1 MAGLELF
8 GFEIKRKDSEAVEVP
23 SFSPIETDDGAL
35 TVSAGGA
42 YGTYLDLEG
51 SAKTE
56 AEIVAKYREMAIQP
70 ECEQAIDEVVN
81 EAIVKDDNKNIVDIN
96 LDDLDDLKVPERI
109 KTLITD
115 EWNAVSE
122 LLNFNNYGYEIFRR
136 WYIDGRLYYHVM
148 IDETNPRLGIQ
159 ELRYIDPRKIRKIRN
174 MRRERRGNIFVNVV
188 VSEFFMYTERGYRG
202 SSMTGMENQGLRIAK
217 DSIIHITSGLT
228 DKDNKIVLGYLH
240 KAIKPLNQLRMLEDA
255 TVIYRISRAPER
267 RIFYIDVGS
276 LPKMKA
282 EQYVRDMMNR
292 HKNRLVYDATTGD
305 IRDDRKFMTMLEDY
319 WLPRREGGRG
329 TEISTLPSGQNLG
342 ELADVRYFE
351 KKLYKSLMV
360 PMSRLD
366 PETSGFN
373 LGRSAEITQDELK
386 FQKLINRLRLRFS
399 QMFLYAL
406 EKQLLLKGILTSE
419 DWSEYKNKIKFNFNT
434 DNYFSELKDAEIL
447 RERISTLQQ
456 VQPYIGM
463 FYSQEWVKK
472 NILQQ
477 TDEDIETM
485 AKEIQSEDPMPGTIV
500 GDAMMAQQQAADMQ
514 AQPQDGAA
522 PQDGGGQP
530 APAAKP
536 KDPETKKSGGGEFE
550 TQVVQGKSGPYTR
563 NFPKRRKKAAKTHKE
578 PAPEVLPANFK

>member
-8 GFEIKRKDSEAVEVP
+8 GFEIKKKATDVVEIP
-23 SFSPIETDDGAL
+23 SFSPVESDDGAL

-51 SAKTE
+51 SAKNE
-56 AEIVAKYREMAIQP
+56 AEIVAKYREMSLQP
-70 ECEQAIDEVVN
+70 ECEQAIDEIVN
-81 EAIVKDDNKNIVDIN
+81 EAIVKDGNKAIVDIN
-96 LDDLDDLKVPERI
+96 LDDLDDINVPEKI
-109 KTLITD
+109 KVMISD

-122 LLNFNNYGYEIFRR
+122 LFNFNNYGYEIFRR
-136 WYIDGRLYYHVM
+136 WYIDGRMYYHIM

-159 ELRYIDPRKIRKIRN
+159 ELRYIDPRKIRKVRN
-174 MRRERRGNIFVNVV
+174 MRRERRGNIFVNVIAG
-188 VSEFFMYTERGYRG
+188 EFYMYTERGFRG

-217 DSIIHITSGLT
+217 DSIVQITSGLT
-228 DKDNKIVLGYLH
+228 DKDNKMVLGFLH
-240 KAIKPLNQLRMLEDA
+240 KAIKPMNQVRMLEDA

-282 EQYVRDMMNR
+282 EQYVKDMMTR

-305 IRDDRKFMTMLEDY
+305 VRDDRKFMTMMEDY

-342 ELADVRYFE
+342 ELSDVRYFE
-351 KKLYKSLMV
+351 KKLYKSLNV

-366 PETSGFN
+366 SESAGFG

-386 FQKLINRLRLRFS
+386 FQKFIARLRLRFS
-399 QMFLYAL
+399 QLFLDTL
-406 EKQLLLKGILTSE
+406 EKQLILKGILTLE
-419 DWSEYKNKIKFNFNT
+419 DWSEYKNKILFNFNT
-434 DNYFSELKDAEIL
+434 DNYFAELKDAEIL
-447 RERISTLQQ
+447 RERIATLQQ

-477 TDEDIETM
+477 SDDDITAMVKQMSGE
-485 AKEIQSEDPMPGTIV
+485 EPMPGSIL
-500 GDAMMAQQQAADMQ
+500 GDEMGQQQAMADQ
-514 AQPQDGAA
+514 APPGQGQPDA
-522 PQDGGGQP
+522 PPDDQPSNGGG
-530 APAAKP
+530 P
-536 KDPETKKSGGGEFE
+536 KK
-550 TQVVQGKSGPYTR
+550 TQIVQGPNGPYTR
-563 NFPKRRKKAAKTHKE
+563 RFPEVRKKKQDTNME
-578 PAPEVLPANFK
+578 PPVERLPANFK

>member
-8 GFEIKRKDSEAVEVP
+8 GFEIKKKATDVVEIP
-23 SFSPIETDDGAL
+23 SFSPVESDDGAL

-51 SAKTE
+51 SAKNE
-56 AEIVAKYREMAIQP
+56 AEIVAKYREMSLQP
-70 ECEQAIDEVVN
+70 ECEQAIDEIVN
-81 EAIVKDDNKNIVDIN
+81 EAIVKDGNKAIVDIN
-96 LDDLDDLKVPERI
+96 LDDLDDINVPEKI
-109 KTLITD
+109 KAMISD

-122 LLNFNNYGYEIFRR
+122 LFNFNNYGYEIFRR
-136 WYIDGRLYYHVM
+136 WYIDGRMYYHIM

-159 ELRYIDPRKIRKIRN
+159 ELRYIDPRKIRKVRN
-174 MRRERRGNIFVNVV
+174 MRRERRGNIFVNVIAG
-188 VSEFFMYTERGYRG
+188 EFYMYTERGFRG

-217 DSIIHITSGLT
+217 DSIVQITSGLT
-228 DKDNKIVLGYLH
+228 DKDNKMVLGFLH
-240 KAIKPLNQLRMLEDA
+240 KAIKPMNQVRMLEDA

-282 EQYVRDMMNR
+282 EQYVKDMMTR

-305 IRDDRKFMTMLEDY
+305 VRDDRKFMTMMEDY

-342 ELADVRYFE
+342 ELSDVRYFE
-351 KKLYKSLMV
+351 KKLYKSLNV

-366 PETSGFN
+366 SESAGFG

-386 FQKLINRLRLRFS
+386 FQKFIARLRLRFS
-399 QMFLYAL
+399 QLFLDTL
-406 EKQLLLKGILTSE
+406 EKQLILKGILTLE
-419 DWSEYKNKIKFNFNT
+419 DWSEYKNKILFNFNT
-434 DNYFSELKDAEIL
+434 DNYFAELKDAEIL
-447 RERISTLQQ
+447 RERIATLQQ

-477 TDEDIETM
+477 SDDDITAMVKQMSGE
-485 AKEIQSEDPMPGTIV
+485 EPMPGSIL
-500 GDAMMAQQQAADMQ
+500 GDEMGQQQAMADQ
-514 AQPQDGAA
+514 APPGQGQPDA
-522 PQDGGGQP
+522 PPDDQPSNGGG
-530 APAAKP
+530 P
-536 KDPETKKSGGGEFE
+536 KK
-550 TQVVQGKSGPYTR
+550 TQIVQGPSGPYTR
-563 NFPKRRKKAAKTHKE
+563 RFPEVRKKKQDTNME
-578 PAPEVLPANFK
+578 PPVERLPANFK

>member
-8 GFEIKRKDSEAVEVP
+8 GFEIKKKATDVVEIP
-23 SFSPIETDDGAL
+23 SFSPVESDDGAL

-51 SAKTE
+51 SAKNE
-56 AEIVAKYREMAIQP
+56 AEIVAKYREMSLQP
-70 ECEQAIDEVVN
+70 ECEQAIDEIVN
-81 EAIVKDDNKNIVDIN
+81 EAIVKDGNKAIVDIN
-96 LDDLDDLKVPERI
+96 LDDLDDINVPEKI
-109 KTLITD
+109 KVMISD

-122 LLNFNNYGYEIFRR
+122 LFNFNNYGYEIFRR
-136 WYIDGRLYYHVM
+136 WYIDGRMYYHIM

-159 ELRYIDPRKIRKIRN
+159 ELRYIDPRKIRKVRN
-174 MRRERRGNIFVNVV
+174 MRRERRGNIFVNVIAG
-188 VSEFFMYTERGYRG
+188 EFYMYTERGFRG

-217 DSIIHITSGLT
+217 DSIVQITSGLT
-228 DKDNKIVLGYLH
+228 DKDNKMVLGFLH
-240 KAIKPLNQLRMLEDA
+240 KAIKPMNQVRMLEDA

-282 EQYVRDMMNR
+282 EQYVKDMMTR

-305 IRDDRKFMTMLEDY
+305 VRDDRKFMTMMEDY

-342 ELADVRYFE
+342 ELSDVRYFE
-351 KKLYKSLMV
+351 KKLYNSLNV

-366 PETSGFN
+366 SESAGFG

-386 FQKLINRLRLRFS
+386 FQKFIARLRLRFS
-399 QMFLYAL
+399 QLFLDTL
-406 EKQLLLKGILTSE
+406 EKQLILKGILTLE
-419 DWSEYKNKIKFNFNT
+419 DWSEYKNKILFNFNT
-434 DNYFSELKDAEIL
+434 DNYFAELKDAEIL
-447 RERISTLQQ
+447 RERIATLQQ

-477 TDEDIETM
+477 SDDDITAMVKQMSGE
-485 AKEIQSEDPMPGTIV
+485 EPMPGSIL
-500 GDAMMAQQQAADMQ
+500 GDEMGQQQAMADQ
-514 AQPQDGAA
+514 APPGQGQPDA
-522 PQDGGGQP
+522 PPDDQPSNGGG
-530 APAAKP
+530 P
-536 KDPETKKSGGGEFE
+536 KK
-550 TQVVQGKSGPYTR
+550 TQIVQGPSGPYTR
-563 NFPKRRKKAAKTHKE
+563 RF
-578 PAPEVLPANFK
+578 PEVRNKKQDTNMEPPVERLPANFK

>member
-1 MAGLELF
+1 MAGFDLF
-8 GFEIKRKDSEAVEVP
+8 GFEIKRKSLEAVEVP
-23 SFSPIETDDGAL
+23 SFSPVESDDGAL

-56 AEIVAKYREMAIQP
+56 AEIVAKYREMSIQP
-70 ECEQAIDEVVN
+70 ECESAIEEVVN
-81 EAIVKDDNKNIVDIN
+81 EAIVKDENKSIVDLN
-96 LDDLDDLKVPERI
+96 LDELQVSDRI
-109 KTLITD
+109 KNLILE
-115 EWNAVSE
+115 EWNTVSE

-188 VSEFFMYTERGYRG
+188 VSEFYMYTERGFRG

-217 DSIIHITSGLT
+217 DSIVHITSGLT
-228 DKDNKIVLGYLH
+228 DKDNKMVLGYLH

-305 IRDDRKFMTMLEDY
+305 VRDDRKFMTMLEDY

-366 PETSGFN
+366 PETTGFN

-399 QMFLYAL
+399 QLFLHAL
-406 EKQLLLKGILTSE
+406 EKQLLLKAVLTSD
-419 DWSEYKNKIKFNFNT
+419 DWAVYKNKISFTFNT

-447 RERISTLQQ
+447 RERINTLGQI
-456 VQPYIGM
+456 QPYIGT
-463 FYSQEWVKK
+463 FYSQEWIKK
-472 NILQQ
+472 NVLQQ
-477 TDEDIETM
+477 SDEDIM
-485 AKEIQSEDPMPGTIV
+485 SMKQQIASEESLPGTIV
-500 GDAMMAQQQAADMQ
+500 GDAMAQEQEAQADSGSDQ
-514 AQPQDGAA
+514 EPKQGAS
-522 PQDGGGQP
+522 P
-530 APAAKP
+530 P
-536 KDPETKKSGGGEFE
+536 KKESTPEKKSGGGPVE
-550 TQVVQGKSGPYTR
+550 TQIVQGKSGPYTR
-563 NFPKRRKKAAKTHKE
+563 NFPKSRKKAPKSHKE
-578 PAPEVLPANFK
+578 PAAERLPANFK

>member
-1 MAGLELF
+1 MAIELF
-8 GFEIKRKDSEAVEVP
+8 GFEIKKKPAEVVEIP
-23 SFSPIETDDGAL
+23 SFSPPETDDGAL

-56 AEIVAKYREMAIQP
+56 AEIVAKYREMSIQP
-70 ECEQAIDEVVN
+70 ECEQAIEELVN
-81 EAIVKDDNKNIVDIN
+81 EAIVKDGNKNIVDIN
-96 LDDLDDLKVPERI
+96 LDDLDSLKVPERI
-109 KTLITD
+109 KDLISE
-115 EWNAVSE
+115 EWNTVSE
-122 LLNFNNYGYEIFRR
+122 LFNFNNYGYEIFRR
-136 WYIDGRLYYHVM
+136 WYIDGRMYYHVM
-148 IDETNPRLGIQ
+148 VDETNPRLGIQ
-159 ELRYIDPRKIRKIRN
+159 ELRYIDPRKIRKVRN

-188 VSEFFMYTERGYRG
+188 VSEFFMYSERGYRG

-217 DSIIHITSGLT
+217 DSIVHITSGLT
-228 DKDNKIVLGYLH
+228 DKDNKLVLGYLH

-282 EQYVRDMMNR
+282 EQYVKDMMTR

-342 ELADVRYFE
+342 ELSDVRYFE
-351 KKLYKSLMV
+351 KKLYKALNV
-360 PMSRLD
+360 PMTRLD

-399 QMFLYAL
+399 QLFLHTL
-406 EKQLLLKGILTSE
+406 EKQLILKGILTSE
-419 DWSEYKNKIKFNFNT
+419 DWAEYKNKIHFNFNT
-434 DNYFSELKDAEIL
+434 DSYFSELKDAEIL
-447 RERISTLQQ
+447 RERLTTLEQIT
-456 VQPYIGM
+456 PYVGM

-477 TDEDIETM
+477 SDEDIEEM
-485 AKEIQSEDPMPGTIV
+485 QKQIKSEEVMPGSLADTAAQEQQAQ
-500 GDAMMAQQQAADMQ
+500 DMAMQQQGAD
-514 AQPQDGAA
+514 A
-522 PQDGGGQP
+522 GGGAP
-530 APAAKP
+530 PPAASAE
-536 KDPETKKSGGGEFE
+536 PETTKSGRGPMI
-550 TQVVQGKSGPYTR
+550 TQIVQGKTGPYTR
-563 NFPKRRKKAAKTHKE
+563 KFPEVRKKREKPREIKTVE
-578 PAPEVLPANFK
+578 TLPPNFR

>member
-8 GFEIKRKDSEAVEVP
+8 GFEIKKKSADQVEIP
-23 SFSPIETDDGAL
+23 SFSPPETDDGAL

-51 SAKTE
+51 SAKNE
-56 AEIVAKYREMAIQP
+56 AEIVAKYREMSLQP
-70 ECEQAIDEVVN
+70 ECEQAIDEIIN
-81 EAIVKDDNKNIVDIN
+81 EAIVKDGNKAIVDIN
-96 LDDLDDLKVPERI
+96 LDDLDDINVPEKI
-109 KTLITD
+109 KDMISD
-115 EWNAVSE
+115 EWNNISE
-122 LLNFNNYGYEIFRR
+122 LFNFNNYGYEIFRR
-136 WYIDGRLYYHVM
+136 WYIDGRMYYHVM

-159 ELRYIDPRKIRKIRN
+159 ELRYIDPRKIRKVRN

-188 VSEFFMYTERGYRG
+188 ASEFYMYTERGFRG

-217 DSIIHITSGLT
+217 DSIVQITSGLT
-228 DKDNKIVLGYLH
+228 DKDNKMVLGFLH
-240 KAIKPLNQLRMLEDA
+240 KAIKPMNQVRMLEDA

-282 EQYVRDMMNR
+282 EQYVKDMMTR

-305 IRDDRKFMTMLEDY
+305 VRDDRKFMTMLEDY

-342 ELADVRYFE
+342 ELSDVRYFE
-351 KKLYKSLMV
+351 KKLFKSLNV

-366 PETSGFN
+366 SESAGFG

-386 FQKLINRLRLRFS
+386 FQKFIARLRLRFS
-399 QMFLYAL
+399 QLFLDTL
-406 EKQLLLKGILTSE
+406 EKQLILKGILTSE
-419 DWSEYKNKIKFNFNT
+419 DWSEYKNKILFNFNT
-434 DNYFSELKDAEIL
+434 DNYFAELKDAEIL
-447 RERISTLQQ
+447 RERIATLQQ

-477 TDEDIETM
+477 SDDDIEAM
-485 AKEIQSEDPMPGTIV
+485 VKQMSDEEPMPGSIL
-500 GDAMMAQQQAADMQ
+500 GDDMEQQQAMANQQAAGSDQ
-514 AQPQDGAA
+514 LPPGQGQPDAQPTDQ
-522 PQDGGGQP
+522 PSNGGG
-530 APAAKP
+530 P
-536 KDPETKKSGGGEFE
+536 KK
-550 TQVVQGKSGPYTR
+550 TQIVQGPNGPYTR
-563 NFPKRRKKAAKTHKE
+563 RFPEVRKKKQDTNME
-578 PAPEVLPANFK
+578 PPVERLPANFR

>member
-8 GFEIKRKDSEAVEVP
+8 GFEIKKKATDVVEIP
-23 SFSPIETDDGAL
+23 SFSPVESDDGAL

-51 SAKTE
+51 SAKNE
-56 AEIVAKYREMAIQP
+56 AEIVAKYREMSLQP
-70 ECEQAIDEVVN
+70 ECEQAIDEIVN
-81 EAIVKDDNKNIVDIN
+81 EAIVKDGNKAIVDIN
-96 LDDLDDLKVPERI
+96 LDDLDDINVPEKI
-109 KTLITD
+109 KVMISD

-122 LLNFNNYGYEIFRR
+122 LFNFNNYGYEIFRR
-136 WYIDGRLYYHVM
+136 WYIDGRMYYHIM

-159 ELRYIDPRKIRKIRN
+159 ELRYIDPRKIRKVRN
-174 MRRERRGNIFVNVV
+174 MRRERRGNIFVNVIAG
-188 VSEFFMYTERGYRG
+188 EFYMYTERGFRG

-217 DSIIHITSGLT
+217 DSIVQITSGLT
-228 DKDNKIVLGYLH
+228 DKDNKMVLGFLH
-240 KAIKPLNQLRMLEDA
+240 KAIKPMNQVRMLEDA

-282 EQYVRDMMNR
+282 EQYVKDMMTR

-305 IRDDRKFMTMLEDY
+305 VRDDRKFMTMMEDY

-342 ELADVRYFE
+342 ELSDVRYFE
-351 KKLYKSLMV
+351 KKLYKSLNV

-366 PETSGFN
+366 SESAGFG

-386 FQKLINRLRLRFS
+386 FQKFIARLRLRFS
-399 QMFLYAL
+399 QLFLDTL
-406 EKQLLLKGILTSE
+406 EKQLILKGILTLE
-419 DWSEYKNKIKFNFNT
+419 DWSEYKNKILFNFNT
-434 DNYFSELKDAEIL
+434 DNYFAELKDAEIL
-447 RERISTLQQ
+447 RERIATLQQ

-477 TDEDIETM
+477 SDDDINAMVKQMSGE
-485 AKEIQSEDPMPGTIV
+485 EPMPGSIL
-500 GDAMMAQQQAADMQ
+500 GDEMGQQQAMADQ
-514 AQPQDGAA
+514 APPGQGQPDA
-522 PQDGGGQP
+522 PPGDQPSNGGG
-530 APAAKP
+530 P
-536 KDPETKKSGGGEFE
+536 KK
-550 TQVVQGKSGPYTR
+550 TQIVQGPNGPYTR
-563 NFPKRRKKAAKTHKE
+563 RF
-578 PAPEVLPANFK
+578 PEVRNKKQDTNMEPPVERLPANFK

>member
-8 GFEIKRKDSEAVEVP
+8 GFEIKKKATDVVEIP
-23 SFSPIETDDGAL
+23 SFSPVESDDGAL

-51 SAKTE
+51 SAKNE
-56 AEIVAKYREMAIQP
+56 AEIVAKYREMSLQP
-70 ECEQAIDEVVN
+70 ECEQAIDEIVN
-81 EAIVKDDNKNIVDIN
+81 EAIVKDGNKAIVDIN
-96 LDDLDDLKVPERI
+96 LDDLDDINVPEKI
-109 KTLITD
+109 KVMISD

-122 LLNFNNYGYEIFRR
+122 LFNFNNYGYEIFRR
-136 WYIDGRLYYHVM
+136 WYIDGRMYYHIM

-159 ELRYIDPRKIRKIRN
+159 ELRYIDPRKIRKVRN
-174 MRRERRGNIFVNVV
+174 MRRERRGNIFVNVIAG
-188 VSEFFMYTERGYRG
+188 EFYMYTERGFRG

-217 DSIIHITSGLT
+217 DSIVQITSGLT
-228 DKDNKIVLGYLH
+228 DKDNKMVLGFLH
-240 KAIKPLNQLRMLEDA
+240 KAIKPMNQVRMLEDA

-282 EQYVRDMMNR
+282 EQYVKDMMTR

-305 IRDDRKFMTMLEDY
+305 VRDDRKFMTMMEDY

-342 ELADVRYFE
+342 ELSDVRYFE
-351 KKLYKSLMV
+351 KKLYKSLNV

-366 PETSGFN
+366 SESAGFG

-386 FQKLINRLRLRFS
+386 FQKFIARLRLRFS
-399 QMFLYAL
+399 QLFLDTL
-406 EKQLLLKGILTSE
+406 EKQLILKGILTLE
-419 DWSEYKNKIKFNFNT
+419 DWSEYKNKILFNFNT
-434 DNYFSELKDAEIL
+434 DNYFAELKDAEIL
-447 RERISTLQQ
+447 RERIATLQQ

-477 TDEDIETM
+477 SDDDITAMVKQMSGE
-485 AKEIQSEDPMPGTIV
+485 EPMPGSIL
-500 GDAMMAQQQAADMQ
+500 GDEMGQQQAMADQ
-514 AQPQDGAA
+514 APPGQGQPDA
-522 PQDGGGQP
+522 PPDDQPSNGGG
-530 APAAKP
+530 P
-536 KDPETKKSGGGEFE
+536 KK
-550 TQVVQGKSGPYTR
+550 TQIVQGPSGPYTR
-563 NFPKRRKKAAKTHKE
+563 RFPEVRKKKQDTNME
-578 PAPEVLPANFK
+578 PPVERLPANFK